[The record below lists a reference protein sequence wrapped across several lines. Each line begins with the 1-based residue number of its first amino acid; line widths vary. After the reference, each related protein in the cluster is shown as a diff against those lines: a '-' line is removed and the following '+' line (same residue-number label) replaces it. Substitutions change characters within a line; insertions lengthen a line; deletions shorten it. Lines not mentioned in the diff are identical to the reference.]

1 MLEPH
6 QRFVDD
12 AVQRMRYGLTRIVD
26 EASMSVEK
34 LHASLTAMSPQATL
48 NRGYAVVQT
57 ADGHVLDTADG
68 VATGTRLTITLHH
81 GSLLAETLRQDDT
94 TGTTT
99 PTGDAA

>member
-1 MLEPH
+1 
-6 QRFVDD
+6 
-12 AVQRMRYGLTRIVD
+12 
-26 EASMSVEK
+26 
-34 LHASLTAMSPQATL
+34 MSPQATL

-81 GSLLAETLRQDDT
+81 GSLLAETLGQDDT
-94 TGTTT
+94 NDTTT